1 MSLGF
6 EPSVGQI
13 LPNQTGKT
21 KDSKQEEEFPDPSP
35 QSWEQPAVSSLTVC
49 CDVNVSPHGTTGNQT
64 YSEGL
69 RLDYVM
75 KTTGSSWSDGC
86 LFVSGV
92 DLIFQERG
100 KLKITTFICSYVKHT
115 AASPA
120 CTDLYTW
127 DHSCRHS
134 FNYNIQR
141 VSANHWGRLFNV
153 GGFHTV
159 LTACVFIFFSLWSDS
174 EL

>member
-35 QSWEQPAVSSLTVC
+35 QSWEQPAVSNLTVC

-75 KTTGSSWSDGC
+75 KTRGSSWSDGC

-92 DLIFQERG
+92 ELIFQERG
-100 KLKITTFICSYVKHT
+100 KLKIRNIWNNIHLFLCKTYSCISGLHRPVHLRSPEIT
-115 AASPA
+115 AAGTALTTTYSVCQPITEGA
-120 CTDLYTW
+120 SLMLED
-127 DHSCRHS
+127 
-134 FNYNIQR
+134 FIQ
-141 VSANHWGRLFNV
+141 F
-153 GGFHTV
+153 
-159 LTACVFIFFSLWSDS
+159 
-174 EL
+174 

>member
-35 QSWEQPAVSSLTVC
+35 QSWEQPAVSNLTVC

-75 KTTGSSWSDGC
+75 KTRGSSWSDGC
-86 LFVSGV
+86 VVCFWCRFNISREREVENNNIHLFLCKTYSCISGLHRPV
-92 DLIFQERG
+92 HLRSPEI
-100 KLKITTFICSYVKHT
+100 T
-115 AASPA
+115 AAGTALTTTYSVCQPITEGA
-120 CTDLYTW
+120 SLMLED
-127 DHSCRHS
+127 
-134 FNYNIQR
+134 FIQ
-141 VSANHWGRLFNV
+141 F
-153 GGFHTV
+153 
-159 LTACVFIFFSLWSDS
+159 
-174 EL
+174 